1 MEQGLKDQRIVRA
14 GKRRR
19 DGRQVLYLYN
29 TIEMRIRPT

>member
-1 MEQGLKDQRIVRA
+1 MEQGLMDQRIVRV

-19 DGRQVLYLYN
+19 AGRQVPYLYN